1 MGKIP
6 PISRKE
12 ERTPCLRGELD
23 GFILFVFRGLE
34 LTGPTYAALG
44 SRLRGLEQTYHSE
57 HRGKHIGSAA
67 VRCDCFSEPNTHS
80 DMYVLMD
87 LNMVDISV
95 IDVPQN
101 GRTIHALLVIGPRA
115 VPSVSASARHE
126 CCL

>member
-12 ERTPCLRGELD
+12 QRTPCLRGELD

-44 SRLRGLEQTYHSE
+44 SRLRGLEQTYHRE

-67 VRCDCFSEPNTHS
+67 FAVTVLVSPTH
-80 DMYVLMD
+80 
-87 LNMVDISV
+87 IV
-95 IDVPQN
+95 I
-101 GRTIHALLVIGPRA
+101 
-115 VPSVSASARHE
+115 
-126 CCL
+126 CMF